1 MVQTHQGA
9 HRRIDMSYWN
19 HNVEKMDEII
29 IKNLPEEWKSKVEND
44 EIDLIDVPV
53 NIRDQA
59 FIEGEPTYCGDLTD
73 HIHETLK
80 DIRP

>member
-1 MVQTHQGA
+1 
-9 HRRIDMSYWN
+9 MSYWN